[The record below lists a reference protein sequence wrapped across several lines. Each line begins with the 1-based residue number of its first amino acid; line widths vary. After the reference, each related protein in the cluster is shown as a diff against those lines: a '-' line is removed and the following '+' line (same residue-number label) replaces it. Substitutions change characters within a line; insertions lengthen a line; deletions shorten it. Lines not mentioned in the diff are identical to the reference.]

1 MQHIVEYKQYSEL
14 SEEKLNNIVEDIL
27 NQVGGGEE
35 FFDRIDGAIQDPKN
49 LDITL
54 SLFNKIYEKHNPY
67 KDDFNIVVSGSYGRK
82 ILELVKQRK
91 IKCGGTF
98 ILMNGSITSHQNK
111 MGLIT
116 KNKEVKI
123 EFQDNHIGNG
133 KEFIFVD
140 DSYYSGTTYK
150 LIKRFLEDRGS
161 TIKEVYVIYDGN
173 DKPEDNRFSLYSYY
187 NRHSGRE
194 WDKQTL
200 LNRLEKIEGSNIE
213 YIKPL
218 IMNGEIKTNRDLISA
233 INFYW
238 RKSGVDKRLDSRN
251 FNFAHQI

>member
-1 MQHIVEYKQYSEL
+1 MKHILEYNSYSSSPEQKLEDIVEE
-14 SEEKLNNIVEDIL
+14 IL
-27 NQVGGGEE
+27 NQEGGGEV
-35 FFDRIDGAIQDPKN
+35 FFDKLDDAIKDPKN

-54 SLFNKIYEKHNPY
+54 ALFNKIYEKHNPY
-67 KDDFNIVVSGSYGRK
+67 KDDFNLVVSGSYGRK
-82 ILELVKQRK
+82 ILELVNQNK
-91 IKCGGTF
+91 IKCSGTF
-98 ILMNGSITSHQNK
+98 VLMAGSITSHQNK

-116 KNKEVKI
+116 KNKNVKI

-150 LIKRFLEDRGS
+150 LIKKFLEDRGS

-173 DKPEDNRFSLYSYY
+173 DTPEDNRYTLYSYY
-187 NRHSGRE
+187 DRHSGRE
-194 WDKQTL
+194 WDKQSL
-200 LNRLEKIEGSNIE
+200 LSRLEKIEGANIE
-213 YIKPL
+213 DIKPL
-218 IMNGEIKTNRDLISA
+218 IMNGEVKTNRDLISV

-238 RKSGVDKRLDSRN
+238 SKNGVDKRLDPRN

>member
-1 MQHIVEYKQYSEL
+1 MIMKHIVEYNQYSE
-14 SEEKLNNIVEDIL
+14 SPEEKLNNIVEDIL
-27 NQVGGGEE
+27 HQEGGGEK
-35 FFDRIDGAIQDPKN
+35 FFDRIDDAIKDPKN

-54 SLFNKIYEKHNPY
+54 ALFNKIYEKY
-67 KDDFNIVVSGSYGRK
+67 KSDFNLIVSGSYGKK
-82 ILELVKQRK
+82 ILELTNQNK

-98 ILMNGSITSHQNK
+98 VLMSGSITSHQNK

-116 KNKEVKI
+116 KNKNVKI

-140 DSYYSGTTYK
+140 DSYYSGTTYN
-150 LIKRFLEDRGS
+150 LIKKFLEDKGS
-161 TIKEVYVIYDGN
+161 SIKEVYVIYDGN
-173 DKPEDNRFSLYSYY
+173 DKPEDNRYSLYSYY
-187 NRHSGRE
+187 DKHSGRE

-213 YIKPL
+213 DIKPL
-218 IMNGEIKTNRDLISA
+218 IMSGEIKTNRDLISA

-238 RKSGVDKRLDSRN
+238 RKSGIDKSIDPRN

>member
-1 MQHIVEYKQYSEL
+1 MKHIVEYNQYSE
-14 SEEKLNNIVEDIL
+14 SPEEKLNNIVEDIL
-27 NQVGGGEE
+27 HQEGGGEQ
-35 FFDRIDGAIQDPKN
+35 FFDRIDDVIKDPKN

-54 SLFNKIYEKHNPY
+54 ALFNKIYEKYNHDYNL
-67 KDDFNIVVSGSYGRK
+67 VVSGSFGK
-82 ILELVKQRK
+82 KLLELNKKGK
-91 IKCGGTF
+91 IHCSGTF
-98 ILMNGSITSHQNK
+98 VLMVGSITSHQNK

-123 EFQDNHIGNG
+123 EFQDEEIEKG

-150 LIKRFLEDRGS
+150 LIKKFLEDRGS

-173 DKPEDNRFSLYSYY
+173 DKKEDNRYSLYSYY
-187 NRHSGRE
+187 DKHSGRE

-200 LNRLEKIEGSNIE
+200 LSRLEKIKGSNIE
-213 YIKPL
+213 DIKPL
-218 IMNGEIKTNRDLISA
+218 ILNGEIKTNRDLISA

-238 RKSGVDKRLDSRN
+238 RKSGVDKLIDPRN